1 MSIELSK
8 LEDLQNP
15 SAGKNTTIYK
25 ITDQNLTILWDDKKK
40 CWVQVSNAL
49 FAAAEEL
56 NQTGL
61 QVKFLGNNQFELYY
75 NDIAYIPEGNKLVKR
90 TLLGGG
96 SGSGTVDSLPAE
108 KVTYYNDLTEA
119 TNVKEN
125 LDEINSTL
133 EGLADYLS
141 TL

>member
-1 MSIELSK
+1 MSVELSK
-8 LEDLQNP
+8 LENLKNP
-15 SAGKNTTIYK
+15 SEGENTTIYK
-25 ITDQNLTILWDDKKK
+25 ISDQNLTILWDDNKK
-40 CWVQVSNAL
+40 CWVQVSNTL
-49 FAAAEEL
+49 FAAAKEL
-56 NQTGL
+56 DQTGL
-61 QVKFLGNNQFELYY
+61 QIKFLGDEQFELYY
-75 NDIAYIPEGNKLVKR
+75 NDILFKPEGNVILKR
-90 TLLGGG
+90 KLLGGG

-133 EGLADYLS
+133 VGLADYLS

>member
-25 ITDQNLTILWDDKKK
+25 ITDQNLTILWDDNKK
-40 CWVQVSNAL
+40 CWVQVSNTL

-61 QVKFLGNNQFELYY
+61 QVKFLGNEQFELYY
-75 NDIAYIPEGNKLVKR
+75 NDILFKPEGNVIYQR

-96 SGSGTVDSLPAE
+96 GGGTVDSLPAE